1 MGVAG
6 QCHAPATLLP
16 GTGTQVPFDRKLGG
30 PQVWSGWVQKS
41 HHPLG
46 IDPRLGIESQWVVRF
61 LPIACK
67 IYLLLY
73 FIDIVFVEQYTFK
86 YNAVENIVHAFIWLV
101 LFTAFRD

>member
-16 GTGTQVPFDRKLGG
+16 GIGTQFPFDRRLGG
-30 PQVWSGWVQKS
+30 PQVWSKWVQKS

-46 IDPRLGIESQWVVRF
+46 FDPQTIQ
-61 LPIACK
+61 PIASE
-67 IYLLLY
+67 IFLLMY
-73 FIDIVFVEQYTFK
+73 FTDTVCEEQRTFK
-86 YNAVENIVHAFIWLV
+86 YNAVENIVHTFILLV